1 MQKLLK
7 NISAELEVL
16 GSKDER
22 LNEVI
27 GYLETVT
34 KDQGSAIKYTING
47 DEVIVGK

>member
-1 MQKLLK
+1 MQKLLT

-22 LNEVI
+22 FNEVI
-27 GYLETVT
+27 KYLETIT
-34 KDQGSAIKYTING
+34 KDQGFDIKYTING